1 MTMVGIAKFKARL
14 SEYIDLARRGEEVVV
29 TDRGR
34 PVVTVNRVSD
44 ESTEMDELVR
54 LGIVNPPKGKLPD
67 DFFTRDRPPKLEG
80 PGALDALLEERR
92 EARY

>member
-1 MTMVGIAKFKARL
+1 MVGIAKFKARL
-14 SEYIDLARRGEEVVV
+14 SEYIELAQKGEEVVV

-34 PVVTVNRVSD
+34 PVVRVNRITEVSA
-44 ESTEMDELVR
+44 EVEELVR
-54 LGIVNPPKGKLPD
+54 TGIVSPPRGGLSD
-67 DFFTRDRPPKLEG
+67 DFFTRERPPKIEG